1 MSSENGSND
10 GEDGQSVDYSN
21 RRKNSVELRAGRIE
35 VEVEGYAEEE
45 ELMELASEQMQEQMR
60 SWVEVDRQVVS
71 TSPDAIFN
79 FGGDL

>member
-1 MSSENGSND
+1 MGSENHDKSSSGSASSRSRPN
-10 GEDGQSVDYSN
+10 EIRLS
-21 RRKNSVELRAGRIE
+21 AGRIE
-35 VEVEGYAEEE
+35 VEVQGYADEEA
-45 ELMELASEQMQEQMR
+45 LMELASEQMQEQMR